1 MVVFL
6 LLIIIKPPSRVF
18 GVRSTKPGPKQVDLS
33 LLVNAQGKW
42 LSIFRLL
49 QYGSAKRRELRREWI
64 PPEQPTLYSGKD
76 KRNVSLLK
84 EYERRLRDGKRWRQE
99 IRKVGRKAVA
109 AEPETLEAVFSAKT
123 IRQMR
128 DAWECSE
135 VLRPLLESAIPP
147 ESTIAEYF
155 HDPTPPNPKLVLQ
168 AIREA
173 RKYRFPASDRETSES
188 KMLIHF
194 ASAIAGIESG
204 LSAASA
210 IDRLRKLKHGKKCPC
225 APCFLGQM
233 DSLEKIVRPWIKASD
248 ERIENNPPLGVIYI
262 TPSPREIQRRSKRP
276 VPSDPKGAFLI
287 EE

>member
-1 MVVFL
+1 M
-6 LLIIIKPPSRVF
+6 
-18 GVRSTKPGPKQVDLS
+18 RSTKPGPKQVDLS
-33 LLVNAQGKW
+33 FLVNTQGKW

-49 QYGSAKRRELRREWI
+49 QYGSAKQRELRIEWV
-64 PPEQPTLYSGKD
+64 PPEQPKLYPDGD
-76 KRNVSLLK
+76 ERNVTLLSR
-84 EYERRLRDGKRWRQE
+84 YEERLRDGKRWRQE
-99 IRKVGRKAVA
+99 IREVERKAVA

-123 IRQMR
+123 VQEMR
-128 DAWECSE
+128 DAWEYSE
-135 VLRPLLESAIPP
+135 ILCPLLEPAIPP

-155 HDPTPPNPKLVLQ
+155 YDPTPPHPKLVLQ

-188 KMLIHF
+188 KMLIHS

-225 APCFLGQM
+225 APCFFGQM
-233 DSLEKIVRPWIKASD
+233 DSLEKIVRPSIKASE
-248 ERIENNPPLGVIYI
+248 ERIEANPPLGVICI
-262 TPSPREIQRRSKRP
+262 TPSPQAIQRRSTRP
-276 VPSDPKGAFLI
+276 IPGDPKGAFLI